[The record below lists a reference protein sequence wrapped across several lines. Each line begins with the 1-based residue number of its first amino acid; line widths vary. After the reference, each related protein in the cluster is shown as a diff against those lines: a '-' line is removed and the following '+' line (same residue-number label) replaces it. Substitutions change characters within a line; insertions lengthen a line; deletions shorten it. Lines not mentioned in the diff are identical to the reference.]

1 MFMKDAYINIIAG
14 FLTLFAAMIGVLA
27 ALINVGILKPELTF
41 NTNWIYIAS
50 FFIFVLA
57 IYLFRKRKATGSGFY
72 PIAMAG
78 PIEKYYF
85 KEMPFI
91 RGVYWNAYTE
101 DYPVE
106 KKFRNKIRVNI
117 EGNPHCPAC
126 KTEFDVVKGLIR
138 YTWKCPKCGKKMRF
152 KENIWN
158 EKESVKKIIKSE
170 ILSIFDKS

>member
-1 MFMKDAYINIIAG
+1 MKDAYINIVAG
-14 FLTLFAAMIGVLA
+14 FLTLFAAIIGVFA

-85 KEMPFI
+85 KEMPLEK
-91 RGVYWNAYTE
+91 GVYWNAYTE

-106 KKFRNKIRVNI
+106 KKFKNKLRVNI
-117 EGNPHCPAC
+117 DGNPHCPEC
-126 KTEFDVVKGLIR
+126 KTEFNVSKGLFG
-138 YTWKCPKCGKKMRF
+138 YTWKCPMCGKKMRF
-152 KENIWN
+152 RENLWD
-158 EKESVKKIIKSE
+158 EKESVKRIIKST
-170 ILSIFDKS
+170 IFRYFENS